1 MLARAYR
8 LRKSAEFQRLY
19 SRGNRTSTDL
29 FKIFWRPNQ
38 YDHSFWAVVV
48 SKKITKKAVERNT
61 MRRRV
66 YELVRKHHKDI
77 TGHYNI
83 VILLKTDISKHNP
96 AALEKNLLE
105 LFKKARITT

>member
-19 SRGNRTSTDL
+19 SRGNRTSTDI
-29 FKIFWRPNQ
+29 FKVFWRPNQ
-38 YDHSFWAVVV
+38 YDHSFVAVVV

-66 YELVRKHHKDI
+66 YELVRTHYKDI

-83 VILLKTDISKHNP
+83 VILLKADVTKQSST
-96 AALEKNLLE
+96 ALEKNLLE